1 VQHKYRFNM
10 FQRVFTSTCFHSFAV
25 MPLICHVGHV
35 AQVRHSKWLQRKDRI
50 HTYIYF
56 YIPLPI
62 HVWCI
67 TYIWLMF
74 CGKCT
79 YIYHT
84 CYGIYREIAIQDEQ
98 TWYEHQ
104 PNFFTI
110 VLSLRRPGFLAN
122 RAPQGV
128 FIFYYF
134 FKDWNPGI
142 RKKHVKLWKMM
153 KLIWMMTINR
163 MIPFG

>member
-1 VQHKYRFNM
+1 MQHKYRFNM

-79 YIYHT
+79 YISHT

-104 PNFFTI
+104 PNFLPLFYLYAGQDFWQTERRRVFLFFI
-110 VLSLRRPGFLAN
+110 IFLRT
-122 RAPQGV
+122 
-128 FIFYYF
+128 
-134 FKDWNPGI
+134 GI
-142 RKKHVKLWKMM
+142 LESEKNMS
-153 KLIWMMTINR
+153 N
-163 MIPFG
+163 FGR